1 VGLSQSGRGRSTHRW
16 KGASNLKTEGLSG
29 SSSVMRRELPRF
41 SSRWKHT
48 RRSIGGWR
56 LTISDWKWRLE
67 LTIDESRALRCDGD
81 SLLSL
86 LQQRFPDDYSL
97 SALLMKLGRC
107 KTKLSR
113 CCLWETPT
121 GQWLRDSDVIPC
133 KLAFLLSP
141 AA

>member
-1 VGLSQSGRGRSTHRW
+1 
-16 KGASNLKTEGLSG
+16 
-29 SSSVMRRELPRF
+29 MRRELPRF

-97 SALLMKLGRC
+97 SAPPHEIGAVQDQAVKVLPLGD
-107 KTKLSR
+107 SY
-113 CCLWETPT
+113 WPVVA
-121 GQWLRDSDVIPC
+121 GQ
-133 KLAFLLSP
+133 
-141 AA
+141 